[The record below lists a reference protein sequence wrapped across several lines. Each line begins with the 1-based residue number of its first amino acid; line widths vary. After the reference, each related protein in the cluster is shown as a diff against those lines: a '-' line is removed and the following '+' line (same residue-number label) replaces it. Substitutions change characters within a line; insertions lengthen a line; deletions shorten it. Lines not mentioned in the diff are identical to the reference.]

1 MCSQVYPDQALL
13 LLVTEA
19 LSQRILDSVLY
30 PILPVLNTFQVANSC
45 FPLALDATPLFVL
58 SHT

>member
-45 FPLALDATPLFVL
+45 FPSIDATPLFVL